1 MNATRHLGP
10 AVKAEVTADYQ
21 GLPHARI
28 TQQGSEARVFTAG
41 LDDLITWYLALG
53 GHLTCQAAP
62 EGSGVTLWTLHTH
75 TDHHDGTPVRV
86 HALALDT
93 DPIDAAITDALA

>member
-28 TQQGSEARVFTAG
+28 TEQGDEAHVFTAG

-62 EGSGVTLWTLHTH
+62 EGSGVTLWALHT
-75 TDHHDGTPVRV
+75 TTPDGVTVRV
-86 HALALDT
+86 HALALDG
-93 DPIDAAITDALA
+93 DPIDPDIADALA

>member
-28 TQQGSEARVFTAG
+28 TEQGDEARVFTAG
-41 LDDLITWYLALG
+41 LDDLADWYLALG
-53 GHLTCQAAP
+53 GHLTCQVAP
-62 EGSGVTLWTLHTH
+62 EGSGVTLWTLHTIIPG
-75 TDHHDGTPVRV
+75 GTPVRV
-86 HALALDT
+86 HALALES
-93 DPIDAAITDALA
+93 DPVDPDIADAVA